1 MAEPIRVAIIGGG
14 CAALTCA
21 FELTRPERRGR
32 YQVTVYQQGWRLGGK
47 GASGRGPA
55 GRIEEHGLHVW
66 MGWYENAFAI
76 LREAYD
82 ALEADPQGWPARH
95 WRDAF
100 VPDPYVG
107 VADRDRRG
115 GWSSLLADMPERPGL
130 PGDPIDRGP
139 FTIASYL
146 RCAVDLLIAG
156 MRDLHVYALTGGRGP
171 GPGDAPSRTLGQQ
184 VDALISYG
192 RLATLAGLAE
202 AGDILRRFFTRPS
215 EPPGPLLALLERL
228 NMPEFPDVAAG
239 RAVSGALKTG
249 GTPVLPAGTGYVAL
263 WAWSPSD
270 LVFKVAAAGGL
281 CLILLSAVQ
290 FMYSVSTEAT
300 AERRYLQLVRGI
312 EHEADPELLSRSAA
326 FLRAGGD
333 PDAPRSRQ
341 ARLIL
346 QTVLA
351 REDQRLREQGVQ
363 DERVLAAMMAVP
375 RHLFVE
381 EALASRAYEDTALP
395 LGLQQTISQPFV
407 VARMIEIL
415 RAGRELGKTLEV
427 GTGCGYQAAV
437 LSHVATE
444 VYSVERLRPLLDR
457 ARNNLRHLR
466 LPNVRLKHADG
477 SLGLR
482 EAAPY
487 DTIIVAA
494 AAPKVPQALVDQLSE
509 GGRLILPVG
518 AAEQSLVLI
527 ERTVR
532 GIRETRLSAVRFVP
546 LLPGIE

>member
-1 MAEPIRVAIIGGG
+1 MSSEVLR
-14 CAALTCA
+14 AALQTA
-21 FELTRPERRGR
+21 QRARARM
-32 YQVTVYQQGWRLGGK
+32 
-47 GASGRGPA
+47 
-55 GRIEEHGLHVW
+55 IE
-66 MGWYENAFAI
+66 
-76 LREAYD
+76 
-82 ALEADPQGWPARH
+82 
-95 WRDAF
+95 
-100 VPDPYVG
+100 
-107 VADRDRRG
+107 
-115 GWSSLLADMPERPGL
+115 
-130 PGDPIDRGP
+130 
-139 FTIASYL
+139 
-146 RCAVDLLIAG
+146 
-156 MRDLHVYALTGGRGP
+156 
-171 GPGDAPSRTLGQQ
+171 
-184 VDALISYG
+184 
-192 RLATLAGLAE
+192 
-202 AGDILRRFFTRPS
+202 
-215 EPPGPLLALLERL
+215 
-228 NMPEFPDVAAG
+228 
-239 RAVSGALKTG
+239 
-249 GTPVLPAGTGYVAL
+249 
-263 WAWSPSD
+263 
-270 LVFKVAAAGGL
+270 
-281 CLILLSAVQ
+281 
-290 FMYSVSTEAT
+290 
-300 AERRYLQLVRGI
+300 
-312 EHEADPELLSRSAA
+312 
-326 FLRAGGD
+326 
-333 PDAPRSRQ
+333 
-341 ARLIL
+341 
-346 QTVLA
+346 
-351 REDQRLREQGVQ
+351 RLREQGA